1 MARKAKKK
9 LHKMPPLSFVDKLI
23 YWTIMVLLVASYFL
37 LMFGTLYLR
46 NKMAFADEAVIAVE
60 ENASL
65 FWLAVPWFTWF
76 ILTFIPWVYWY
87 QERMPIFGRR
97 NFKYGPPAWPRVYP
111 LFMKNKPPVW
121 VSERKKKEKKQ
132 RAIFL
137 LVVLLL
143 SFIPYPWS
151 LYGRD
156 CLRDDGSIV
165 QYNMFNRQIREF
177 RSGEIA
183 EIEIRTFK
191 YSTGGQ
197 YNWKSCWGVE
207 MVFKTDSGK
216 KYCFDSR
223 EFRSDREAEI
233 EYWLSWMLQIKGRYD
248 PELIRYDGVKHLK
261 SVIAYQ
267 SLNQEEVQLLYQL
280 FNEPYPSTE

>member
-9 LHKMPPLSFVDKLI
+9 IHQMPPLSFVDKLI
-23 YWTIMVLLVASYFL
+23 YWTVMALQVVFFL
-37 LMFGTLYLR
+37 ALMFGALLLR
-46 NKMAFADEAVIAVE
+46 EKIAFSDETVVA
-60 ENASL
+60 ASEHISL
-65 FWLAVPWFTWF
+65 WWMIVPSFSLL
-76 ILTFIPWVYWY
+76 IVVIPWGRWY
-87 QERMPIFGRR
+87 QDRRPLFGRR
-97 NFKYGPPAWPRVYP
+97 NFKYGPPAWPRTYP
-111 LFMKNKPPVW
+111 LLMKNKPPVW
-121 VSERKKKEKKQ
+121 VSERKKKEKRQ
-132 RAIFL
+132 FAIAMI
-137 LVVLLL
+137 VVLLL

-177 RSGEIA
+177 QSGQIA
-183 EIEIRTFK
+183 EIKIRTFK

-197 YNWKSCWGVE
+197 YNWGSCWGVE

-233 EYWLSWMLQIKGRYD
+233 EYWLSWMFQIKGRYD
-248 PELIRYDGVKHLK
+248 PDLIRYDGVKHLK

-280 FNEPYPSTE
+280 FNEPYPNAE